1 MPYSL
6 IKLLELGINNPKR
19 VLTLGRNKINPST
32 AGKLEYY
39 SWEDAIQQKIIPNVT
54 KANVESLFNKLE
66 IKPEKVAIE
75 KQSNLD
81 NPNQARSIYI
91 YGKVNNEPIIYSN
104 RQTPYSGQLNVY
116 SKYKAVKFMN
126 LTNNPYYQRGVK
138 NRDILRSKDEIL
150 NLLKIPT
157 NNEQP
162 ITEEETFYGG
172 GSNYFKC
179 YRTAAIGLGSGMQAY
194 GWGLYFAKDVNMA
207 NGYAGVG
214 SNSGKKMILFQGKN
228 PAELAFE
235 YDCIIFERL
244 PSALTTI
251 DEFIEYAQDMIELL
265 SDDGD
270 NPELISEYKRFI
282 EIIKELNIEQE
293 PMKYVYEVLLHK
305 GKKPSEYE
313 YLNWDISI
321 PQNQINKIN
330 NQAKK
335 EHLNFQISS
344 GSGSNVY
351 HNIESYFKS
360 KGSANAPKDASLFL
374 LRSGIDGN
382 THSNGSV
389 RIIFDEKA
397 ITIVN
402 VCKKS

>member
-1 MPYSL
+1 MSYSL
-6 IKLLELGINNPKR
+6 TKLLELEINKPKN
-19 VLTLGRNKINPST
+19 VLKLGKNRINPST
-32 AGKLEYY
+32 AGKLKFYT
-39 SWEDAIQQKIIPNVT
+39 WEEAIQQKILSSIT
-54 KANVESLFNKLE
+54 L
-66 IKPEKVAIE
+66 
-75 KQSNLD
+75 
-81 NPNQARSIYI
+81 NQAKRIFSILGTIPTKVGVEGTEFGGHLPSYYI
-91 YGKVNNEPIIYSN
+91 YGTINGEPLIYARRETESAAAG
-104 RQTPYSGQLNVY
+104 QTKFY
-116 SKYKAVKFMN
+116 SKYKSIPVHNLIGYINNGKFN
-126 LTNNPYYQRGVK
+126 KYDPH
-138 NRDILRSKDEIL
+138 KDSTKEEIL
-150 NLLKIPT
+150 KILKIPT

-162 ITEEETFYGG
+162 INEEETFYHGTSHYFKCFRTAGVGG
-172 GSNYFKC
+172 GSG
-179 YRTAAIGLGSGMQAY
+179 AQVY
-194 GWGLYFAKDVNMA
+194 GWGLYFGKDVDYIRSYI
-207 NGYAGVG
+207 GIGTH
-214 SNSGKKMILFQGKN
+214 SGKKMLLFQGKT

-270 NPELISEYKRFI
+270 NSELISEYKRFI

-313 YLNWDISI
+313 YLNWDKHI

-335 EHLNFQISS
+335 EHLNFQISNDL
-344 GSGSNVY
+344 GSNVY
-351 HNIESYFKS
+351 HNIENYFKS

-389 RIIFDEKA
+389 RIIFDERA

-402 VCKKS
+402 VCKMK